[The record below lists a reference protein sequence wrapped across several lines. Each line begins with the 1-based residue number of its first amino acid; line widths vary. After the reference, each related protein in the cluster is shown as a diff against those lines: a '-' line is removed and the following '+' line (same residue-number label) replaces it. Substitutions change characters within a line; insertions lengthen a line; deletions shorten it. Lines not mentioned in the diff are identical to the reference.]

1 MTDDQVWEFAETR
14 TNNYGD
20 FKLTELEKVA
30 SRQFVEIKVVG
41 LPLTLVTVEFQTSLN
56 LGTIIV

>member
-1 MTDDQVWEFAETR
+1 MTDDQVREFAETR

-30 SRQFVEIKVVG
+30 SRLFVEIKVVG